1 MRPKISGFVARPQG
15 PRRIQLSARD
25 AARRP
30 GFQRLGITLLS
41 FLIACGGGPEPEK
54 TAPAVVAPP
63 APPPAAPR
71 PTESPLHLLDVN
83 GTKLAYRLSGDSGAP
98 VVFVHGSF
106 SDYRSWRGQENAF
119 ARSFRVLVYSRRYH
133 RPNPQV
139 ADTNEAYSPK
149 VHAEDLAALLLTLD
163 LAPAHI
169 VGSSY
174 GAYVA
179 LALAREHPNLVR
191 SIVLAEP
198 PIVSLLTTSEAGD
211 VERRAFFMNVLDPA
225 KRAFARGD
233 SVTGLR
239 TFYDGLNG
247 RGQFDNLP
255 ATTRADMLA
264 YSFEMRQELLANR
277 EQYYP
282 PVSCAELGRVTTP
295 VLLVRGDR
303 SPRLFQ
309 IINDELARCMQSDS
323 TAVIPGA
330 GHPPHLQNPVVYN
343 QTVGRFLVS
352 H

>member
-1 MRPKISGFVARPQG
+1 M
-15 PRRIQLSARD
+15 
-25 AARRP
+25 
-30 GFQRLGITLLS
+30 
-41 FLIACGGGPEPEK
+41 
-54 TAPAVVAPP
+54 
-63 APPPAAPR
+63 
-71 PTESPLHLLDVN
+71 
-83 GTKLAYRLSGDSGAP
+83 
-98 VVFVHGSF
+98 
-106 SDYRSWRGQENAF
+106 
-119 ARSFRVLVYSRRYH
+119 YSRRYH

-139 ADTNEAYSPK
+139 ADTNQVYSPK

-163 LAPAHI
+163 VAPAHI

-211 VERRAFFMNVLDPA
+211 AERRAFFMNVLDPA

-255 ATTRADMLA
+255 AAMRADLLA
-264 YSFEMRQELLANR
+264 YSFEMRQELLTNR

-282 PVSCAELGRVTTP
+282 PVTCVELGRVTTP
-295 VLLVRGDR
+295 VLLVRGAQ
-303 SPRLFQ
+303 SPRVFQ
-309 IINDELARCMQSDS
+309 IISDELARCMQSDT
-323 TAVIPGA
+323 TAVVPGA
-330 GHPPHLQNPVVYN
+330 GHPPHLGNPVYYN
-343 QTVGRFLVS
+343 QTVANFLVS